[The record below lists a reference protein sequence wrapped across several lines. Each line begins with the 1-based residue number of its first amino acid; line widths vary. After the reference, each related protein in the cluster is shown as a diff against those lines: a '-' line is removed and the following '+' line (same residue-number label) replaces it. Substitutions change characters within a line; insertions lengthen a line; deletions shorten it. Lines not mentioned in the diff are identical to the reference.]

1 MLREV
6 SACQPFSTSFFLPP
20 STFAGDVLL
29 QHFSRPSPSRRRRA
43 TPLCHPTP
51 CLRHHR
57 VYDTRIDGCHIN
69 VRPNVYMLYP
79 TELIGMFSAHA
90 PDGRDYGNV
99 WKWGHT
105 GNMQSG
111 VSADTEAMEELGH
124 QVRNADAQTVQFAPE
139 TQVDEVADAQ
149 AEVVQ
154 GAQADGQVAMGNP
167 VVITQGAAPP
177 RIHSARSSELC
188 AAPGFMSSRPMP
200 PRVVVCN

>member
-1 MLREV
+1 M
-6 SACQPFSTSFFLPP
+6 FFFNIFL
-20 STFAGDVLL
+20 VLL
-29 QHFSRPSPSRRRRA
+29 PAAVAVPLPYVILPHASA
-43 TPLCHPTP
+43 TTVSTTP
-51 CLRHHR
+51 ASTA
-57 VYDTRIDGCHIN
+57 VTSI
-69 VRPNVYMLYP
+69 
-79 TELIGMFSAHA
+79 AHA

-149 AEVVQ
+149 AEVAQ